1 MAICSLANR
10 GWKSNWT
17 SSDGSC
23 GKTVMVFRSE
33 AWDGR
38 RIERRMG
45 RDVSEAWKQHEKKL
59 PLIAEKPGTDGH
71 IVCGQKKKKKRIQQD
86 MNCEWKGFDD
96 DESSQTKRGR
106 NFGYSLTCTTNL
118 NERLS
123 ESLSR
128 RPKFDRALA
137 VYLFFVRV
145 ILKLPASVWIV
156 LLRNNKEASLA
167 KCASTIVLHA
177 VFAIWN
183 GEYLN
188 TKHGLTLSL

>member
-1 MAICSLANR
+1 MWKNSNGVSERGVRREKNRVKNVSRCERSLKATWEEAASYSR
-10 GWKSNWT
+10 
-17 SSDGSC
+17 
-23 GKTVMVFRSE
+23 E
-33 AWDGR
+33 AWNGR
-38 RIERRMG
+38 TH
-45 RDVSEAWKQHEKKL
+45 SLWAKKN
-59 PLIAEKPGTDGH
+59 
-71 IVCGQKKKKKRIQQD
+71 KKRIQQD

-137 VYLFFVRV
+137 VYLFLVRV
-145 ILKLPASVWIV
+145 ILKLPASVWIG

-167 KCASTIVLHA
+167 KCPSKIVLHA

-183 GEYLN
+183 GE
-188 TKHGLTLSL
+188 